1 MRAVIRQNVTASAQR
16 KTVLNIRKFTAS
28 YMGGQKQKGL
38 AMQPNDMKAARLSLG
53 MSQRQL
59 AETLRMGLDGGRAVR
74 RWESGDRPIS
84 GPASVAIE
92 AMLTGWRPA

>member
-1 MRAVIRQNVTASAQR
+1 MQSRIDHDEGVRVIPLKDGTFRYEPLERQT
-16 KTVLNIRKFTAS
+16 
-28 YMGGQKQKGL
+28 
-38 AMQPNDMKAARLSLG
+38 MQPNDIKAARLSLG